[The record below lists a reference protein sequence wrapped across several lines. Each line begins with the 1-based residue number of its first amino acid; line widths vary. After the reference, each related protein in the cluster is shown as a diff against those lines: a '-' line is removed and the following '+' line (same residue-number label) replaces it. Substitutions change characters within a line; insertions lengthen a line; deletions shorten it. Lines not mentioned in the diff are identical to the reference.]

1 MPLSTPNTA
10 QRNVINTWLD
20 TYITRTHPLLGRE
33 GAVCPYVPAARRQGS
48 VQIRVATTLP
58 AGDPRPRD
66 RLLTT
71 PDAARTWLRS
81 VFDAALQEFENHPW
95 PPRGRQLNSL
105 VVLLQ
110 DLAPEHWEEIDRTH
124 AEVKTEVMARGLM
137 AGQFH
142 PRCPAPAARNPAF
155 PVNRSPVPLIVIR
168 RMARHDHLFAE
179 APQHIRAYERHFR
192 TDGPAGAE
200 NPVSTPHQPA

>member
-1 MPLSTPNTA
+1 MPLITPNTA

-20 TYITRTHPLLGRE
+20 NYVTRPHPLLGRE

-48 VQIRVATTLP
+48 VLIRVAATLP

-81 VFDAALQEFENHPW
+81 VFDDALQQFENHPW
-95 PPRGRQLNSL
+95 PRRGRHLNSL
-105 VVLLQ
+105 VVVLQ
-110 DLAPEHWEEIDRTH
+110 DLGPEHWAEIDRSH

-142 PRCPAPAARNPAF
+142 PHCPAPAAHNAAF
-155 PVNRSPVPLIVIR
+155 PVNCSPVPLIVIR

-179 APQHIRAYERHFR
+179 DPIHIQAYERHFR
-192 TDGPAGAE
+192 TDGPDSADH
-200 NPVSTPHQPA
+200 PDSSPH